1 MKINWDNQCK
11 RMTYKGVTGNLKS
24 QNSSKK
30 KIQNIIEKDWLRND
44 HRRGRKEKV
53 KEWGETK

>member
-1 MKINWDNQCK
+1 MKINWDKQYR

-24 QNSSKK
+24 QNSNKK
-30 KIQNIIEKDWLRND
+30 LQNIIEKDWLRND

-53 KEWGETK
+53 KEWGEKK